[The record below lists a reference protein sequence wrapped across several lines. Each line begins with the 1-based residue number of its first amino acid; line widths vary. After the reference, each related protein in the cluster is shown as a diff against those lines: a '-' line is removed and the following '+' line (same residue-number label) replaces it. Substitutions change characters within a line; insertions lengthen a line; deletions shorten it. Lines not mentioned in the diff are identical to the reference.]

1 MIKMEETSESIDIL
15 IIDKDPI
22 LLKKYKNLFEES
34 KYKTITAD
42 NNSLAMQIVV
52 MNNPEVIIIDIDST
66 GIGND
71 LLRGLRKIGVEA
83 QIILHS
89 EQNTIDI
96 QYKRQTGLIFTFVKK
111 GEGFER
117 LLSAVTNAKETYQ
130 KIHSINDKIR
140 KEDATYKRD
149 LEWFIWQ
156 QRKNHNS
163 KYALGKTIIETL
175 SHSIF
180 QGMGMGAAL
189 STIDLMEMSKKP
201 DGDSYKIKANLMTS
215 LVQNAEYMRL
225 IKDRLDNMIYLLDK
239 EYEKERITAKRIME
253 ILKNS
258 IAKTEDFRKI
268 KNHRII
274 HSSFTHED
282 DVFGNSEL
290 LGLSFRELLINAY
303 KYSPDNSNIFI
314 MKGYSSNGLS
324 LLLMNSITKVTRGV
338 RGIPSEYE
346 NEIFEPFFRI
356 NRIYD
361 ERFFL
366 EELGFGVGLSVI
378 QKGITSLDGN
388 IFVYEVNDHVTAL
401 DPEKKI
407 VAELVL
413 RKAE

>member
-1 MIKMEETSESIDIL
+1 MTKMEDYSESIDIL
-15 IIDKDPI
+15 IIDKNPT
-22 LLKKYKNLFEES
+22 LLKNYKTLFEEN

-42 NNSLAMQIVV
+42 NNSLAMEIVI
-52 MNNPEVIIIDIDST
+52 MSNPEVIIIDIDST

-71 LLRGLRKIGVEA
+71 LLRGLRKIGVES
-83 QIILHS
+83 QIIVHS
-89 EQNTIDI
+89 EKNTVDVE
-96 QYKRQTGLIFTFVKK
+96 YKRQTGLIFTFIKK

-117 LLSAVTNAKETYQ
+117 LLSAVTNAKETYH

-163 KYALGKTIIETL
+163 KYSLGKTIIETL

-189 STIDLMEMSKKP
+189 STIDLMEMSKKQ

-215 LVQNAEYMRL
+215 LVKNAEYMRL
-225 IKDRLDNMIYLLDK
+225 IKERLDNMIYLLDK
-239 EYEKERITAKRIME
+239 EYEKERITAKRVME
-253 ILKNS
+253 IIKDS
-258 IAKTEDFRKI
+258 IAKTENFRKI
-268 KNHRII
+268 KNQHII
-274 HSSFTHED
+274 HSSFTHEED
-282 DVFGNSEL
+282 IYGNAEL

-314 MKGYSSNGLS
+314 MKGFSSNGLS
-324 LLLMNSITKVTRGV
+324 LLIMNSISKVTRGV

-378 QKGITSLDGN
+378 QKGITALDGN

-413 RKAE
+413 RRAE